1 MNMTFTQTDPIK
13 VQQEQHK
20 EAGSKKYNMQENM
33 REAFLQSQRTQSLQ
47 YIKGK
52 DRRKRKYRGTKK
64 IENKPLKRCLT
75 EKRTEGHNSIVSE
88 VPFFF
93 KSLVT

>member
-1 MNMTFTQTDPIK
+1 MNMTFTQADTIK

-64 IENKPLKRCLT
+64 WKMNLC
-75 EKRTEGHNSIVSE
+75 EKMSDEATARRTQLNRI
-88 VPFFF
+88 
-93 KSLVT
+93 